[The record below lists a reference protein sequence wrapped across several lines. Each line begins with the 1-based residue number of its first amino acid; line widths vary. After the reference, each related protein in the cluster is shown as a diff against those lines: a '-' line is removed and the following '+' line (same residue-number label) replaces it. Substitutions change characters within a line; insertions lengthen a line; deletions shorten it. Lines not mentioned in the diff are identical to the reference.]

1 MPRQKKEKQTR
12 GGIEWTEGSR
22 AEVFFTSQACGPVA
36 VKEHIHCSSSCNL
49 PYDLNPPSLSTDP
62 IRAMGQWVSE
72 DAAAPPFHHH
82 QPTALGK
89 KNRRTRTDVLGRR
102 EREARRV

>member
-1 MPRQKKEKQTR
+1 M
-12 GGIEWTEGSR
+12 R
-22 AEVFFTSQACGPVA
+22 AAGAVA
-36 VKEHIHCSSSCNL
+36 VKEHILCWSSCNL
-49 PYDLNPPSLSTDP
+49 PSDLNPPSLSTDP

-82 QPTALGK
+82 QPIALDK
-89 KNRRTRTDVLGRR
+89 KNRRTDVLGRR